1 MLPSGDSG
9 VSERSSRGYT
19 AFVPESLY
27 KRISK
32 EIKKEKF
39 VTPYMVAEKYNMTVS
54 LAKQVLRRLE
64 KEGIVE
70 LYAPNRRAPI
80 YIIKS

>member
-1 MLPSGDSG
+1 M
-9 VSERSSRGYT
+9 SERSGHEYT
-19 AFVPESLY
+19 AFIPESLY
-27 KRISK
+27 KRISR
-32 EIKKEKF
+32 EIRREKY
-39 VTPYMVAEKYNMTVS
+39 VTPYMLSEKYDMTVS

-80 YIIKS
+80 YIVKEGK